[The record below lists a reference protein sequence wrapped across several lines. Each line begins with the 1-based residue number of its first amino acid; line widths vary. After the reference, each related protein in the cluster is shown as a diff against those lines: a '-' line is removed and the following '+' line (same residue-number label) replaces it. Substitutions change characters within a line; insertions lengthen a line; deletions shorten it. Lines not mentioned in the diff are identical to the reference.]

1 MNQIQKLLCYSGL
14 EVQDYRD
21 CQPEIEEENRRKMH
35 VYLNM
40 ACGLL
45 FAITCLSGGIGV
57 LREHSL
63 LYCIA
68 LVVCAGLR
76 VVDLMFPDQ
85 NGLLLRW
92 LMYAFAAMLYALG
105 IAEAVH
111 APEELSVT
119 FIAFLLAVP
128 LLFMMPPIQHIAN
141 VLLFDGIFIGM
152 VVVFESGRTV
162 TVDIVNAVFF
172 GVISCIISTFTMI
185 TMYQNA
191 LSRKRMREIASFD
204 ILTGMKNRNAYER
217 EREDWAS
224 RCSVSLSCIY
234 MAELHLYG
242 CERPA

>member
-111 APEELSVT
+111 APVVT
-119 FIAFLLAVP
+119 AVACMTGNDGVGFALQVNGIVLYDNHRIPFLCGKRAAPQQQQADGGECRQIRNRP
-128 LLFMMPPIQHIAN
+128 LRAHILR
-141 VLLFDGIFIGM
+141 VL
-152 VVVFESGRTV
+152 
-162 TVDIVNAVFF
+162 
-172 GVISCIISTFTMI
+172 
-185 TMYQNA
+185 
-191 LSRKRMREIASFD
+191 
-204 ILTGMKNRNAYER
+204 
-217 EREDWAS
+217 W
-224 RCSVSLSCIY
+224 
-234 MAELHLYG
+234 
-242 CERPA
+242 

>member
-92 LMYAFAAMLYALG
+92 AL
-105 IAEAVH
+105 
-111 APEELSVT
+111 
-119 FIAFLLAVP
+119 
-128 LLFMMPPIQHIAN
+128 
-141 VLLFDGIFIGM
+141 
-152 VVVFESGRTV
+152 
-162 TVDIVNAVFF
+162 
-172 GVISCIISTFTMI
+172 
-185 TMYQNA
+185 
-191 LSRKRMREIASFD
+191 RKRCTRRKSF
-204 ILTGMKNRNAYER
+204 LSPSLHFC
-217 EREDWAS
+217 W
-224 RCSVSLSCIY
+224 RCHCCS
-234 MAELHLYG
+234 
-242 CERPA
+242 

>member
-63 LYCIA
+63 FYCIA

-128 LLFMMPPIQHIAN
+128 LLFMMPP
-141 VLLFDGIFIGM
+141 
-152 VVVFESGRTV
+152 
-162 TVDIVNAVFF
+162 
-172 GVISCIISTFTMI
+172 
-185 TMYQNA
+185 
-191 LSRKRMREIASFD
+191 MRFC
-204 ILTGMKNRNAYER
+204 LTA
-217 EREDWAS
+217 
-224 RCSVSLSCIY
+224 SLS
-234 MAELHLYG
+234 G
-242 CERPA
+242 W

>member
-111 APEELSVT
+111 APGRAFCHLHCIFAGGATAVHDAAHPAHCQCASV
-119 FIAFLLAVP
+119 
-128 LLFMMPPIQHIAN
+128 
-141 VLLFDGIFIGM
+141 
-152 VVVFESGRTV
+152 
-162 TVDIVNAVFF
+162 
-172 GVISCIISTFTMI
+172 
-185 TMYQNA
+185 
-191 LSRKRMREIASFD
+191 
-204 ILTGMKNRNAYER
+204 
-217 EREDWAS
+217 
-224 RCSVSLSCIY
+224 
-234 MAELHLYG
+234 
-242 CERPA
+242 